1 MHLLAPQTY
10 LFIDQAIRT
19 LDNEQALPRELYRNV
34 YHPWWRKEYTL
45 SAESARALIL
55 ELEEAAAAKLHGDAP
70 QLEVNIHEAS
80 ERFPI
85 VHDVVQV
92 LPVFN
97 QAIILECHRPLVRP
111 SEVPSLLYLLRIP
124 SCGEGMEIENHG
136 FGYHFHYGKI
146 KSDTIVR
153 TNLLLT
159 FDPENSNA
167 NRTGSQSRMGPPLF
181 GEYHA
186 EGKNKTIN
194 VEAIGNNK
202 RLPIY
207 TVCLLAADRRGLNNF
222 KRPRKESFVFHGG
235 KNIA

>member
-1 MHLLAPQTY
+1 MQLLAPQTY
-10 LFIDQAIRT
+10 LFIDQAIRA

-34 YHPWWRKEYTL
+34 YHPWWLKEFTH

-55 ELEEAAAAKLHGDAP
+55 ELEDAAAKLHGDSP

-92 LPVFN
+92 LPIFN

-111 SEVPSLLYLLRIP
+111 SEVPSLLYILRIP
-124 SCGEGMEIENHG
+124 SCGEGIEIENHG

-146 KSDTIVR
+146 KSDAIVR

-159 FDPENSNA
+159 FDPANPNA
-167 NRTGSQSRMGPPLF
+167 KRAGSQSCMGPPLF

-186 EGKNKTIN
+186 EGKNKAIN
-194 VEAIGNNK
+194 VETIGNNK

-207 TVCLLAADRRGLNNF
+207 TVCFLAAENRGLSNF
-222 KRPRKESFVFHGG
+222 KCPGKKSFVFHGG
-235 KNIA
+235 ENIA